1 MHPICNVQ
9 TYFNHT
15 LIEVVTR
22 LAGGQP
28 PPGETAGVDRPGP
41 GITPLSP
48 PVHRSTP
55 SLMFSQQDGAARPI
69 SSAFAGRLSHCCGCP
84 VVSRG
89 RDVMSQLR
97 RCYLCGLMLCMQSV
111 LRLGF

>member
-69 SSAFAGRLSHCCGCP
+69 SSACWAAFCMWEGSVIVVARLSAEG
-84 VVSRG
+84 G
-89 RDVMSQLR
+89 M
-97 RCYLCGLMLCMQSV
+97 
-111 LRLGF
+111 